1 MPYKQKWSNI
11 LSRLRFLKRLQNV
24 ENLILNA
31 QTASEQTS
39 KTNREILDLLR
50 VIDGK
55 TPNMHD
61 DSYDLREVS
70 TLRAAFSSSQFF
82 DENMQEAAHFFF
94 IEGIF
99 GTLCRSNFA
108 QRRFS

>member
-31 QTASEQTS
+31 QTSSEQTNKRLQNVENLILNAQTAS
-39 KTNREILDLLR
+39 HQTNKTNREILDLLR

-61 DSYDLREVS
+61 DS
-70 TLRAAFSSSQFF
+70 
-82 DENMQEAAHFFF
+82 
-94 IEGIF
+94 
-99 GTLCRSNFA
+99 
-108 QRRFS
+108 